1 MIQKIKYKPLLVETD
16 NLLLDSDN
24 PRFGLK
30 QVSSREE
37 TFNLLVKRAKLDE
50 LWNSITSQGWL
61 DLEPMVCIE
70 SENEP
75 NNFIVLEGN
84 RRLAAIKALLDPDI
98 LEKPYQSRV
107 PIISEDL
114 RKDIQRI
121 NIIVVNDRRDVDAF
135 IGFKHVN
142 GPASWGSL
150 PKAKF
155 ATNMYQRLVRGGD
168 EKSEALNK
176 ITKALGE
183 TSGSSMLIIILG
195 YEVLDQAIELDFIT
209 REKIEATTFDF
220 SHLYTM
226 MPNPATRSFLGWG
239 KDLLNVDL
247 VKSNPVSEN
256 YIDNLRLLIGWLFG
270 LNGVSRLIFAQSAD
284 RPKLQKVLAHTAA
297 TETLINTG
305 NFEQAAAK
313 ADLDVDS
320 WRSRL
325 IRFEEQAKS
334 LLVDFSEIQS
344 RLDEEQIQDAVNRCS
359 TLKSTYNTLIASLN
373 TDAN

>member
-1 MIQKIKYKPLLVETD
+1 MEKIEYRRQTVETD
-16 NLLLDSDN
+16 RLLLDLDN

-30 QVSSREE
+30 QASSPEE
-37 TFNLLVKRAKLDE
+37 ALGLLVKRAKLDE

-70 SENEP
+70 SEDESGQ
-75 NNFIVLEGN
+75 FIVLEGN
-84 RRLAAIKALLDPDI
+84 RRLAAIKALLNYNI
-98 LEKPYQSRV
+98 LEERFRNRV

-114 RKDIQRI
+114 RSDLERI
-121 NIIVVNDRRDVDAF
+121 NIVVVDDRRLVDAF

-155 ATNMYQRLVRGGD
+155 ATNMYRRLVQGG
-168 EKSEALNK
+168 EQNREALNK

-183 TSGSSMLIIILG
+183 TSGSSMLRIIVG
-195 YEVLDQAIELDFIT
+195 YEVLEQAIDLDFIT
-209 REKIEATTFDF
+209 REQIEARTFDF

-239 KDLLNVDL
+239 KDALNVGL
-247 VKSNPVSEN
+247 VKSNPVSDDYVEN
-256 YIDNLRLLIGWLFG
+256 LKLLIGWLFG
-270 LNGVSRLIFAQSAD
+270 TEGVTRIISAQGVD

-297 TETLINTG
+297 TETLVNTG

-313 ADLDVDS
+313 AGLDVDS

-325 IRFEEQAKS
+325 IRFEEQARS
-334 LLVDFSEIQS
+334 LLIDFSEIQS
-344 RLDEEQIQDAVNRCS
+344 RLEEEHVQDAISRCS
-359 TLKSTYNTLIASLN
+359 TLKSTYNTLLVSLN
-373 TDAN
+373 TNEN

>member
-37 TFNLLVKRAKLDE
+37 AFNLLVKRAKLDE

-98 LEKPYQSRV
+98 LEKLYQSRV

-135 IGFKHVN
+135 IGFSMSMGLRAGDHC
-142 GPASWGSL
+142 
-150 PKAKF
+150 
-155 ATNMYQRLVRGGD
+155 QRQN
-168 EKSEALNK
+168 SQQ
-176 ITKALGE
+176 TC
-183 TSGSSMLIIILG
+183 T
-195 YEVLDQAIELDFIT
+195 
-209 REKIEATTFDF
+209 
-220 SHLYTM
+220 
-226 MPNPATRSFLGWG
+226 
-239 KDLLNVDL
+239 
-247 VKSNPVSEN
+247 
-256 YIDNLRLLIGWLFG
+256 
-270 LNGVSRLIFAQSAD
+270 
-284 RPKLQKVLAHTAA
+284 
-297 TETLINTG
+297 
-305 NFEQAAAK
+305 
-313 ADLDVDS
+313 DV
-320 WRSRL
+320 
-325 IRFEEQAKS
+325 
-334 LLVDFSEIQS
+334 
-344 RLDEEQIQDAVNRCS
+344 
-359 TLKSTYNTLIASLN
+359 
-373 TDAN
+373 

>member
-270 LNGVSRLIFAQSAD
+270 LNGVSRLIFEIG
-284 RPKLQKVLAHTAA
+284 RAH
-297 TETLINTG
+297 
-305 NFEQAAAK
+305 
-313 ADLDVDS
+313 V
-320 WRSRL
+320 
-325 IRFEEQAKS
+325 
-334 LLVDFSEIQS
+334 
-344 RLDEEQIQDAVNRCS
+344 
-359 TLKSTYNTLIASLN
+359 
-373 TDAN
+373 